1 VSEFKTGFV
10 ALVGRPN
17 VGKSTL
23 LNHLLGQKISITSR
37 KPQTTRHR
45 ILGVKTEPRWQIVY
59 VDTPGIHDDQRDA
72 MHRYLSKAASG
83 ALADVDVIVFVI
95 EALNWRKED
104 DVVLA
109 RLKDSTAPVL
119 LLINKIDKIKDK
131 SRLLPF
137 ITEVQDKGEFKQVI
151 PVSALKGENLTA
163 LEAELVKLIPESPAL
178 FPEEQV
184 TDRSLR
190 FLVAEIIREKLM
202 RQLGQELPYSLAVE
216 IERYEEKPNILHI
229 GAVIWVSRTNQKAI
243 VIGKGGQRI
252 KEIGTQAR
260 TDIEKTVD
268 KKVHLELWVKVK
280 EGWADDER
288 ALRSLGYS
296 DEY

>member
-1 VSEFKTGFV
+1 
-10 ALVGRPN
+10 
-17 VGKSTL
+17 
-23 LNHLLGQKISITSR
+23 
-37 KPQTTRHR
+37 
-45 ILGVKTEPRWQIVY
+45 
-59 VDTPGIHDDQRDA
+59 

>member
-1 VSEFKTGFV
+1 MSEFKTGFV

-45 ILGVKTEPRWQIVY
+45 ILGVKTEPHWQIIY

-83 ALADVDVIVFVI
+83 ALADVDVIVFLI

-104 DVVLA
+104 DAVLA
-109 RLKDSTAPVL
+109 RLKDSSAPIL
-119 LLINKIDKIKDK
+119 LLVNKIDKIKDK

-137 ITEVQDKGEFKQVI
+137 ITEVQEKGEFKQVI

-163 LEAELVKLIPESPAL
+163 LEGELVKLIPESPAL

-229 GAVIWVSRTNQKAI
+229 GAVIWVSRANQKAI
-243 VIGKGGQRI
+243 VIGKGGRRI